1 MSAKVVDEIR
11 KKETFHISDRTLN
24 MSQFSRNSAAKKIG
38 GAGLAAVMAVG
49 SMGAGAVTALAVD
62 DTTTTPPSNSSDEN
76 TATTRK
82 MQTTYGKQTVTYEKN
97 SDGDYE
103 ATISKYDGDPLK
115 AATATFDGEDKP
127 IALTAETPKLNI
139 DHSTVGVS
147 HLTGTVTYKGS
158 VDESE
163 TVSHKVTLT
172 VNVDET
178 YGKEVTL
185 KGGVPFVVNGD
196 TTTANATLT
205 GVTLDKD
212 GNPSETMVRLSD
224 GSSTPIDWNDPTYSF
239 KDGYTITRTGAA
251 TISVGIQDYDW
262 DSGKR
267 DVAYNWNT
275 HTSVTASNTASWATT
290 YEGKNIQ
297 FSTSDEDGKQLASM
311 TGTSI
316 PKKLEVTGK
325 NGNDV
330 TLTDPTI
337 TPETTTSA
345 GKLGMIHETG
355 TAGYSKKAEGVLPE
369 FAATVNY
376 TKDYGGEV
384 TLKDGSKFTIQQ
396 DGKTAILD
404 YANKDYTVNKA
415 GKVVGKDGKEVTS
428 LELSDGTK
436 LPVSWTKT
444 TDKKT
449 HVTTLVGTVNQSYKT
464 IDPETKA
471 EYDWMLQVNQSYSRT
486 DTWSGE
492 VEGKKF
498 AFANNPDT
506 GDQSYITSEPFSK
519 VPGSVTVHTNDSDD
533 TFQLDHGDL
542 QDVKLTANG
551 TFAKVDVTGTAVYHI
566 GAKNG
571 NPAFDVSIPFKYETG
586 ENITLADGTK
596 FTVSGE
602 NPDGSVEAVANT
614 TGSYTVNK
622 DRKVVDKDG
631 NEVKT
636 IKLSNGTKLNV
647 AWNVSVDNT
656 THVTTATG
664 VATGNYSYTDT
675 QTHQTKVWHMTV
687 NLGDYS
693 RTNTWYAQVGNNKY
707 SFINLPNMGGN
718 QSLTT
723 PTVNARPTAVTIG
736 SQNKDDNTQF
746 KVEPKFTDQHVTSGD
761 KLGTATVSGTAVYHA
776 DANPDKGLPQF
787 DITVPFEYSIGE
799 EITLND
805 GTDKGTSFSKYEDG
819 SYHAGYS
826 ATGLSDKDNSP
837 SYHEVTLSNKDKA
850 AVKWEST
857 PKTMVGA
864 DDEHNIVVLSGTA
877 EGTVTVDDGH
887 GNKIEQ
893 AYTVGTRDIRPEDKN
908 FTKMTLTQTSADGKS
923 KSYEI
928 KKEDFDENH
937 QKVVNLPASDA
948 KDSFSLS
955 AEHGLDA
962 EVSRPKLSVDGT
974 SRIITVNVNGVDYTV
989 RVNFQ
994 TSDIQ
999 PDSPAKLSGIYVNLT
1014 GKAEKGTLIDN
1025 WNPNRLD
1032 YVVALKDA
1040 NTSAYL
1046 LPEAPAGVTVKAGNV
1061 TQSAQSNRQEW
1072 IVTDTA
1078 TGASRTYSVTVTRP
1092 VKTAV
1097 TEFQPKDP
1105 VEQSPTKEASA
1116 PNDTNLASVGYVGK
1130 DGKYVPVTSD
1140 KFEIPEGGVFSYE
1153 MKVGQS
1159 AVVSSSHKGM
1169 TYTYTVSVLSP
1180 DGATFT
1186 QHDYTVTYITATT
1199 HKAELTGIAVDGK
1212 LINGFDPNKTSYEVS
1227 VDNPDKWTVVGQYDK
1242 DSGMSI
1248 TINKNGADATLTV
1261 TSGDGLVS
1269 KDYKVHAT
1277 KKLFGGAGTAGVSD
1291 LAQTGVNTGIIGLV
1305 IIVLAAVGGLLAVVV
1320 RKLGKRNTAGQVDDA
1335 SDGQNDSKPEPES
1348 DSETKSDK
1356 EKPDTKA
1363 D

>member
-1 MSAKVVDEIR
+1 MSD
-11 KKETFHISDRTLN
+11 N
-24 MSQFSRNSAAKKIG
+24 WNNAAKKIG
-38 GAGLAAVMAVG
+38 GVGLAAVMAVG
-49 SMGAGAVTALAVD
+49 SMGTGAVTALAVD
-62 DTTTTPPSNSSDEN
+62 DANTTTPPSTSGDE
-76 TATTRK
+76 TTTTSRK
-82 MQTTYGKQTVTYEKN
+82 LQTTYGKQTVTYEKD
-97 SDGDYE
+97 SDGNYT
-103 ATISKYDGDPLK
+103 ATIDKYDGDPLE
-115 AATATFDGEDKP
+115 AATATLDGEDKP
-127 IALTAETPKLNI
+127 IALSAETPTLNI
-139 DHSTVGVS
+139 DHSKVGVS
-147 HLTGTVTYKGS
+147 HLTGTVTYNGTF
-158 VDESE
+158 DESD

-185 KGGVPFVVNGD
+185 KDGTKFVVQGD
-196 TTTANATLT
+196 TNTANATLN

-212 GNPSETMVRLSD
+212 GNPSENTVTLSD
-224 GSSTPIDWNDPTYSF
+224 GSHANIEWFDPAYDY
-239 KDGYTITRTGAA
+239 KNGYTVTRTGSA
-251 TISVGIQDYDW
+251 TASVEIKDFDW
-262 DSGKR
+262 ESHSR
-267 DVAYNWNT
+267 NTSYSWNT
-275 HTSVTASNTASWATT
+275 HTEATASNTASWSTK
-290 YEGKNIQ
+290 YEGQ
-297 FSTSDEDGKQLASM
+297 DVSFDTSDEDGKQLASM

-330 TLTDPTI
+330 TLTDPDI
-337 TPETTTSA
+337 TPETTTGA

-369 FAATVNY
+369 FAVTVNY
-376 TKDYGGEV
+376 TKDYGKEI
-384 TLKDGSKFTIQQ
+384 TLSDGTRFTIQQ
-396 DGKTAILD
+396 DGKTAVLD

-415 GKVVGKDGKEVTS
+415 GKVVGKDGKEITG
-428 LELSDGTK
+428 LKLSDGTE
-436 LPVSWTKT
+436 LPITWSKT
-444 TDKKT
+444 TDSKT
-449 HVTTLVGTVNQSYKT
+449 HVTTVVGTVNQKYKT

-471 EYDWMLQVNQSYSRT
+471 EYEWTIQVNQSYSRT

-492 VEGKKF
+492 VEGKTF
-498 AFANNPDT
+498 QFTNNPET
-506 GDQSYITSEPFSK
+506 GDQSYTASEPSDK
-519 VPGSVTVHTNDSDD
+519 VPGRITVHTNDSDD
-533 TFQLDHGDL
+533 TFTLNHGDL
-542 QDVKLTANG
+542 KDVRLTANG
-551 TFAKVDVTGTAVYHI
+551 TFVQVDVTGTAVYHV

-571 NPAFDVSIPFKYETG
+571 NPAFDVSIPFRYTAG
-586 ENITLADGTK
+586 ENVTLEDGTP
-596 FTVSGE
+596 FAVSGE
-602 NPDGSVEAVANT
+602 NADGTVEAAANT
-614 TGSYTVNK
+614 TGSYHVTK
-622 DRKVVDKDG
+622 DRKVVDADG

-636 IKLSNGTKLNV
+636 IKLSNGRKLNV
-647 AWNVSVDNT
+647 SWTVNVDNS

-664 VATGNYSYTDT
+664 VATGNYAYTDT
-675 QTHQTKVWHMTV
+675 QTGQTKVWHMTV

-693 RTNTWYAQVGNNKY
+693 RTNTWYAQVGDNKIP
-707 SFINLPNMGGN
+707 FVNLPNMGGS
-718 QSLTT
+718 QSLTA
-723 PTVNARPTAVTIG
+723 PTVNVRPTAVTIG
-736 SQNKDDNTQF
+736 SLNKDDNTQF
-746 KVEPKFTDQHVTSGD
+746 KVEPKFTEQHITSGD
-761 KLGTATVSGTAVYHA
+761 KLGTAIVSGTAVYHA

-799 EITLND
+799 EITLNN
-805 GTDKGTSFSKYEDG
+805 GTDKGTPFSKYEDG

-837 SYHEVTLSNKDKA
+837 SYHEVTLSNKDKVT
-850 AVKWEST
+850 VKWEST

-864 DDEHNIVVLSGTA
+864 DNEHNIVVLSGTA

-893 AYTVGTRDIRPEDKN
+893 AYTVGTRDVRPEDKN
-908 FTKMTLTQTSADGKS
+908 FTKMTLTQTSSDGKS

-928 KKEDFDENH
+928 NKTDFDENH
-937 QKVVNLPASDA
+937 QKVVDLPASDA

-999 PDSPAKLSGIYVNLT
+999 PDSPAKLNGIYVNLT

-1072 IVTDTA
+1072 TVTDTA

-1097 TEFQPKDP
+1097 TEFQPKEP
-1105 VEQSPTKEASA
+1105 VEQSPVKTPDSQT
-1116 PNDTNLASVGYVGK
+1116 DTSLASVGYVGK

-1140 KFEIPEGGVFSYE
+1140 KFDIPEGGTFSYE
-1153 MKVGQS
+1153 TKVGQS

-1180 DGATFT
+1180 DGNTFT
-1186 QHDYTVTYITATT
+1186 QHDYTVTYITAAT

-1212 LINGFDPNKTSYEVS
+1212 LINGFAPDKTSYEVA

-1269 KDYKVHAT
+1269 KDYKIHAT

-1320 RKLGKRNTAGQVDDA
+1320 RKLGKRKTASQA
-1335 SDGQNDSKPEPES
+1335 EESSDGQSNAETETES
-1348 DSETKSDK
+1348 DPDK
-1356 EKPDTKA
+1356 KKPAHKA
-1363 D
+1363 E

>member
-1 MSAKVVDEIR
+1 MSD
-11 KKETFHISDRTLN
+11 N
-24 MSQFSRNSAAKKIG
+24 WNNAAKKIG
-38 GAGLAAVMAVG
+38 GVGLAAVMAVG
-49 SMGAGAVTALAVD
+49 SMGTGAVTALAVD
-62 DTTTTPPSNSSDEN
+62 DANTTTPPSTSGGE
-76 TATTRK
+76 TTTTSRK
-82 MQTTYGKQTVTYEKN
+82 LQTTYGKQTVTYEKD
-97 SDGDYE
+97 SDGNYT
-103 ATISKYDGDPLK
+103 ATIDKYDGDPLE
-115 AATATFDGEDKP
+115 AATATLDGEDKP
-127 IALTAETPKLNI
+127 IALSAETPTLNI
-139 DHSTVGVS
+139 DHSKVGVS
-147 HLTGTVTYKGS
+147 HLTGTVTYNGTF
-158 VDESE
+158 DESD

-185 KGGVPFVVNGD
+185 KDGTKFVVQSD
-196 TTTANATLT
+196 TNTANATLN

-212 GNPSETMVRLSD
+212 GNPSENTVTLSN
-224 GSSTPIDWNDPTYSF
+224 GSHASIEWFDPAYDY
-239 KDGYTITRTGAA
+239 KNGYTVTRTGSA
-251 TISVGIQDYDW
+251 TASVEIKDFDW
-262 DSGKR
+262 ESHSR
-267 DVAYNWNT
+267 NTSYSWNT
-275 HTSVTASNTASWATT
+275 HTKATASNTASWSTK
-290 YEGKNIQ
+290 YEGQ
-297 FSTSDEDGKQLASM
+297 DVSFDTSDEDGKQLASM

-330 TLTDPTI
+330 TLTDPDI
-337 TPETTTSA
+337 TPETTTGA

-376 TKDYGGEV
+376 TKDYGKEI
-384 TLKDGSKFTIQQ
+384 TLSDGTQFTIQQ
-396 DGKTAILD
+396 DGKTAVLD
-404 YANKDYTVNKA
+404 YANKSYTVNKA
-415 GKVVGKDGKEVTS
+415 GKVVGKDGKEITS
-428 LELSDGTK
+428 LKLSDGTE
-436 LPVSWTKT
+436 LPITWAKT
-444 TDKKT
+444 TDSKT
-449 HVTTLVGTVNQSYKT
+449 HVTTVVGTVNQKYKT

-471 EYDWMLQVNQSYSRT
+471 EYEWTIQVNQSYSRT

-492 VEGKKF
+492 VEGKTF
-498 AFANNPDT
+498 QFTNNPET
-506 GDQSYITSEPFSK
+506 GDQSYTATEPSGK
-519 VPGSVTVHTNDSDD
+519 APGRITVHTNDSDD
-533 TFQLDHGDL
+533 TFTLKRSDL

-551 TFAKVDVTGTAVYHI
+551 TFAQVDVTGTAVYHV

-571 NPAFDVSIPFKYETG
+571 NPAFDVSIPFKYSTG
-586 ENITLADGTK
+586 ENITLADGTQ

-602 NPDGSVEAVANT
+602 NPDGTVEAVANVPKNE
-614 TGSYTVNK
+614 SYRVTK

-636 IKLSNGTKLNV
+636 VKLSNGKSLNI
-647 AWNVSVDNT
+647 AWNVSVDNA
-656 THVTTATG
+656 THVTSATG
-664 VATGNYSYTDT
+664 VATGNYEYTDV
-675 QTHQTKVWHMTV
+675 QTGQTKIWHMTV

-693 RTNTWYAQVGNNKY
+693 RTNTWYARVGDKRIPL
-707 SFINLPNMGGN
+707 INLPNAGGN

-723 PTVNARPTAVTIG
+723 PTVNVRPTTVTIG
-736 SQNKDDNTQF
+736 SLNEDDNT
-746 KVEPKFTDQHVTSGD
+746 KFTIEPTFREQHITSGD
-761 KLGTATVSGTAVYHA
+761 KLGTAIVSGTAVYHA

-799 EITLND
+799 EITLNN
-805 GTDKGTSFSKYEDG
+805 GTDKGTPFSKYEDG

-837 SYHEVTLSNKDKA
+837 SYHEVTLSNKNKA
-850 AVKWEST
+850 TVKWEST

-864 DDEHNIVVLSGTA
+864 DNEHNIVVLSGTA

-893 AYTVGTRDIRPEDKN
+893 AYTVGTRDVRPEDKN
-908 FTKMTLTQTSADGKS
+908 FTKMTLTQTSSDGKS

-928 KKEDFDENH
+928 NKTDFDENH
-937 QKVVNLPASDA
+937 QKVVDLPASDA

-999 PDSPAKLSGIYVNLT
+999 PDSPAKLNGIYVNLT

-1046 LPEAPAGVTVKAGNV
+1046 LPEAPAEVTVKAGNV

-1105 VEQSPTKEASA
+1105 VEQPSTKEASA
-1116 PNDTNLASVGYVGK
+1116 PNDTSLASVGYVDK
-1130 DGKYVPVTSD
+1130 NGKYVSVTSD
-1140 KFEIPEGGVFSYE
+1140 KFDIPEGGTFSYE
-1153 MKVGQS
+1153 TKVGQS

-1180 DGATFT
+1180 DGNTFT
-1186 QHDYTVTYITATT
+1186 QHDYTVTYITAAT

-1212 LINGFDPNKTSYEVS
+1212 LVNGFDPNKTSYEVS

-1269 KDYKVHAT
+1269 KDYKVHVT
-1277 KKLFGGAGTAGVSD
+1277 KKLFGGAGTAGVND

-1305 IIVLAAVGGLLAVVV
+1305 IIVLAAVSGLLAVAVK
-1320 RKLGKRNTAGQVDDA
+1320 KLGKRKTASQDEES
-1335 SDGQNDSKPEPES
+1335 SDGQSNAETETES
-1348 DSETKSDK
+1348 DPDK
-1356 EKPDTKA
+1356 KKPANKA
-1363 D
+1363 E

>member
-1 MSAKVVDEIR
+1 MSD
-11 KKETFHISDRTLN
+11 N
-24 MSQFSRNSAAKKIG
+24 WNNAAKKIG
-38 GAGLAAVMAVG
+38 GVGLAAVMAVG
-49 SMGAGAVTALAVD
+49 SMGTGAVTALAVD
-62 DTTTTPPSNSSDEN
+62 DANPATPPSASGDETTTTS
-76 TATTRK
+76 RK
-82 MQTTYGKQTVTYEKN
+82 LQTTYGKQTVTYEKN
-97 SDGDYE
+97 SNGNYE

-115 AATATFDGEDKP
+115 AATATLDGEDKP
-127 IALTAETPKLNI
+127 IALSAETPTLNI
-139 DHSTVGVS
+139 DHSKVGIS
-147 HLTGTVTYKGS
+147 HLTGTVTYKGTF
-158 VDESE
+158 DESD

-185 KGGVPFVVNGD
+185 KDGTKFVVQGD
-196 TTTANATLT
+196 TSTANATLN

-212 GNPSETMVRLSD
+212 GNPSENTVRLSD
-224 GSSTPIDWNDPTYSF
+224 GTTAAIDWSKPTY
-239 KDGYTITRTGAA
+239 DYRNGYTVTKTGTA
-251 TISVGIQDYDW
+251 TARVEIMDFNW
-262 DSGKR
+262 DSGTR
-267 DVAYNWNT
+267 IDAYGWNT
-275 HTSVTASNTASWATT
+275 HTSVTASNTASWSTN
-290 YEGKNIQ
+290 YEGNDIP
-297 FSTSDEDGKQLASM
+297 FTTSDEDGKQLASM
-311 TGTSI
+311 TGNTI
-316 PKKLEVTGK
+316 PQRLEVTGS
-325 NGNDV
+325 NGSNV
-330 TLTDPTI
+330 TLTNPAI
-337 TPETTTSA
+337 TPGATTGA

-355 TAGYSKKAEGVLPE
+355 TAGYSKKAEGILPE

-376 TKDYGGEV
+376 TKDYGKEV
-384 TLKDGSKFTIQQ
+384 TLKDGTPFTVQQ
-396 DGKTAILD
+396 DGRTAVLD

-415 GKVVGKDGKEVTS
+415 GKVVGKDGREITGLK
-428 LELSDGTK
+428 LSDDTE
-436 LPVSWTKT
+436 LPITWSKT
-444 TDKKT
+444 TDSKT
-449 HVTTLVGTVNQSYKT
+449 HVTTVVGTVNQKYKT

-471 EYDWMLQVNQSYSRT
+471 EYEWTIQVNQSYSRT

-492 VEGKKF
+492 VEGKTF
-498 AFANNPDT
+498 QFTNNPET
-506 GDQSYITSEPFSK
+506 GDQSYTASEPSDK
-519 VPGSVTVHTNDSDD
+519 VPGRITVRTNDSDD
-533 TFQLDHGDL
+533 TFTLNHGDL
-542 QDVKLTANG
+542 KDVRLTANG
-551 TFAKVDVTGTAVYHI
+551 TFAKVDVTGTAVYHV

-571 NPAFDVSIPFKYETG
+571 NPAFDVSIPFKYSTG
-586 ENITLADGTK
+586 ENITLADGTQ

-602 NPDGSVEAVANT
+602 NPDGTVEAVANVPANK
-614 TGSYTVNK
+614 SYHVSK

-636 IKLSNGTKLNV
+636 VKLSNGKSLNI
-647 AWNVSVDNT
+647 AWNVSVDNA
-656 THVTTATG
+656 THVTSATG
-664 VATGNYSYTDT
+664 VATGNYEYTDV
-675 QTHQTKVWHMTV
+675 QTEQTKIWHMTV

-693 RTNTWYAQVGNNKY
+693 RTNTWYAQVGDKQIPL
-707 SFINLPNMGGN
+707 INLPNAGGN

-723 PTVNARPTAVTIG
+723 PTVNVRPTTVTIG
-736 SQNKDDNTQF
+736 SLNEDDNT
-746 KVEPKFTDQHVTSGD
+746 KFTIEPTFREQHITSGD
-761 KLGTATVSGTAVYHA
+761 KLGTAIVSGTAVYHA

-799 EITLND
+799 EITLNN
-805 GTDKGTSFSKYEDG
+805 GTDKGTPFSKYEDG

-850 AVKWEST
+850 TVKWEST

-864 DDEHNIVVLSGTA
+864 DNEHNIVVLSGTA

-893 AYTVGTRDIRPEDKN
+893 AYTVGTRDVRPEDKN
-908 FTKMTLTQTSADGKS
+908 FTKMTLTQTSSDGKS

-928 KKEDFDENH
+928 NKTDFDENH
-937 QKVVNLPASDA
+937 QKVVDLPASDA

-999 PDSPAKLSGIYVNLT
+999 PDSPAKLNGIYVNLT

-1072 IVTDTA
+1072 TVTDTA

-1097 TEFQPKDP
+1097 TEFQPKEP
-1105 VEQSPTKEASA
+1105 VEQSPVKTPDSQT
-1116 PNDTNLASVGYVGK
+1116 DTSLASVGYVGK
-1130 DGKYVPVTSD
+1130 DGKYVPVTSN
-1140 KFEIPEGGVFSYE
+1140 KFDIPEGGTFSYE
-1153 MKVGQS
+1153 TKVGQS

-1180 DGATFT
+1180 DGNTFT
-1186 QHDYTVTYITATT
+1186 QHDYTVTYITAAT
-1199 HKAELTGIAVDGK
+1199 HKAELTGISVDGK
-1212 LINGFDPNKTSYEVS
+1212 LINGFDPNKTSYEVA

-1269 KDYKVHAT
+1269 KDYKVHVT

-1305 IIVLAAVGGLLAVVV
+1305 IIVLAAVGGLLAMAVK
-1320 RKLGKRNTAGQVDDA
+1320 KLGKRKTASQTEES
-1335 SDGQNDSKPEPES
+1335 SDGQSNAETETES
-1348 DSETKSDK
+1348 DPDK
-1356 EKPDTKA
+1356 KKPAHKA
-1363 D
+1363 E

>member
-1 MSAKVVDEIR
+1 MSD
-11 KKETFHISDRTLN
+11 N
-24 MSQFSRNSAAKKIG
+24 WNNAAKKIG
-38 GAGLAAVMAVG
+38 GMGLAAVMAVG
-49 SMGAGAVTALAVD
+49 SMGTGAVTALAVD
-62 DTTTTPPSNSSDEN
+62 DANTTTPPSTSGGE
-76 TATTRK
+76 TTTTSRK
-82 MQTTYGKQTVTYEKN
+82 LQTTYGKQTVTYEKD
-97 SDGDYE
+97 SDGNYT
-103 ATISKYDGDPLK
+103 ATIDKYDGDPLE
-115 AATATFDGEDKP
+115 AATATLDGEDKP
-127 IALTAETPKLNI
+127 IALSAETPTLNI
-139 DHSTVGVS
+139 DHSKVGVS
-147 HLTGTVTYKGS
+147 HLTGTVTYNGTF
-158 VDESE
+158 DESD

-185 KGGVPFVVNGD
+185 KDGTKFVVQSD
-196 TTTANATLT
+196 TNTANATLN

-212 GNPSETMVRLSD
+212 GNPSENTVTLSN
-224 GSSTPIDWNDPTYSF
+224 GSHASIEWFDPAYDY
-239 KDGYTITRTGAA
+239 KNGYTVTRTGSA
-251 TISVGIQDYDW
+251 TASVEIKDFDW
-262 DSGKR
+262 ESHSR
-267 DVAYNWNT
+267 NTSYSWNT
-275 HTSVTASNTASWATT
+275 HTKATASNTASWSTK
-290 YEGKNIQ
+290 YEGQ
-297 FSTSDEDGKQLASM
+297 DVSFDTSDEDGKQLASM

-330 TLTDPTI
+330 TLTDPDI
-337 TPETTTSA
+337 TPETTTGA

-376 TKDYGGEV
+376 TKDYGKEI
-384 TLKDGSKFTIQQ
+384 TLSDGTQFTIQQ
-396 DGKTAILD
+396 DGKTAVLD
-404 YANKDYTVNKA
+404 YANKSYTVNKA
-415 GKVVGKDGKEVTS
+415 GKVVGKDGKEITS
-428 LELSDGTK
+428 LKLSDGTE
-436 LPVSWTKT
+436 LPITWAKT
-444 TDKKT
+444 TDSKT
-449 HVTTLVGTVNQSYKT
+449 HVTTVVGTVNQKYKT

-471 EYDWMLQVNQSYSRT
+471 EYEWTIQVNQSYSRT

-492 VEGKKF
+492 VEGKTF
-498 AFANNPDT
+498 QFTNNPET
-506 GDQSYITSEPFSK
+506 GDQSYTATEPSGK
-519 VPGSVTVHTNDSDD
+519 VPGRITVHTNDSDD
-533 TFQLDHGDL
+533 TFTLKRSDL

-551 TFAKVDVTGTAVYHI
+551 TFAQVDVTGTAVYHV

-571 NPAFDVSIPFKYETG
+571 NPAFDVSIPFKYSTG
-586 ENITLADGTK
+586 ENITLADGTQ

-602 NPDGSVEAVANT
+602 NPDGTVEAVANVPKNE
-614 TGSYTVNK
+614 SYRVTK

-636 IKLSNGTKLNV
+636 VKLSNGKSLNI
-647 AWNVSVDNT
+647 AWNVSVDNA
-656 THVTTATG
+656 THVTSATG
-664 VATGNYSYTDT
+664 VATGNYEYTDV
-675 QTHQTKVWHMTV
+675 QTGQTKIWHMTV

-693 RTNTWYAQVGNNKY
+693 RTNTWYARVGDKRIPL
-707 SFINLPNMGGN
+707 INLPNAGGN

-723 PTVNARPTAVTIG
+723 PTVNIRPTTVTIG
-736 SQNKDDNTQF
+736 SLNEDDNT
-746 KVEPKFTDQHVTSGD
+746 KFTIEPTFREQHITSGD
-761 KLGTATVSGTAVYHA
+761 KLGTAIVSGTAVYHA

-799 EITLND
+799 EITLNN
-805 GTDKGTSFSKYEDG
+805 GTDKGTPFSKYEDG

-837 SYHEVTLSNKDKA
+837 SYHEVTLSNKNKA
-850 AVKWEST
+850 TVKWEST

-864 DDEHNIVVLSGTA
+864 DNEHNIVVLSGTA

-893 AYTVGTRDIRPEDKN
+893 AYTVGTRDVRPEDKN
-908 FTKMTLTQTSADGKS
+908 FTKMTLTQTSSDGKS

-928 KKEDFDENH
+928 NKTDFDENH
-937 QKVVNLPASDA
+937 QKVVDLPASDA

-999 PDSPAKLSGIYVNLT
+999 PDSPAKLNGIYVNLT

-1046 LPEAPAGVTVKAGNV
+1046 LPEAPAEVTVKAGNV

-1078 TGASRTYSVTVTRP
+1078 TGASRTYSVTLTRP

-1105 VEQSPTKEASA
+1105 VEQPSTKEASA
-1116 PNDTNLASVGYVGK
+1116 PNDTSLASVGYVDK
-1130 DGKYVPVTSD
+1130 NGKYVSVTSD
-1140 KFEIPEGGVFSYE
+1140 KFDIPEGGTFSYE
-1153 MKVGQS
+1153 TKVGQS

-1180 DGATFT
+1180 DGNTFT
-1186 QHDYTVTYITATT
+1186 QHDYTVTYITAAT

-1212 LINGFDPNKTSYEVS
+1212 LVNGFDPNKTSYEVS

-1269 KDYKVHAT
+1269 KDYKVHVT
-1277 KKLFGGAGTAGVSD
+1277 KKLFGGAGTAGVND

-1305 IIVLAAVGGLLAVVV
+1305 IIVLAAVGGLLAVAVK
-1320 RKLGKRNTAGQVDDA
+1320 KLGKRKTASQDEES
-1335 SDGQNDSKPEPES
+1335 SDGQSNAETETES
-1348 DSETKSDK
+1348 DPDK
-1356 EKPDTKA
+1356 KKPANKA
-1363 D
+1363 E

>member
-1 MSAKVVDEIR
+1 MSD
-11 KKETFHISDRTLN
+11 N
-24 MSQFSRNSAAKKIG
+24 WNNAAKKIG
-38 GAGLAAVMAVG
+38 GVGLAAVMAVG
-49 SMGAGAVTALAVD
+49 SMGTGAVTALAVD
-62 DTTTTPPSNSSDEN
+62 DTNLTTPPSTSGDE
-76 TATTRK
+76 TTTTSRK
-82 MQTTYGKQTVTYEKN
+82 LQTTYGKQTVTYEKD
-97 SDGDYE
+97 SDGNYT
-103 ATISKYDGDPLK
+103 ATIDKYDGDPLE

-127 IALTAETPKLNI
+127 IALSAETPTLNI
-139 DHSTVGVS
+139 DHSKVGVS
-147 HLTGTVTYKGS
+147 HLTGTVTYNGTF
-158 VDESE
+158 DESD

-185 KGGVPFVVNGD
+185 KDGTKFVVQGD
-196 TTTANATLT
+196 TNTANATLN

-212 GNPSETMVRLSD
+212 GKPSQNTVTLSD
-224 GSSTPIDWNDPTYSF
+224 GSHANIEWFDPAYDY
-239 KDGYTITRTGAA
+239 KNGYTVTRTGSA
-251 TISVGIQDYDW
+251 TASVEIKDFDW
-262 DSGKR
+262 ESHSR
-267 DVAYNWNT
+267 NTSYSWNT
-275 HTSVTASNTASWATT
+275 HTEATASNTASWSTK
-290 YEGKNIQ
+290 YEGQDIS
-297 FSTSDEDGKQLASM
+297 FDTSDEDGKQLASM

-330 TLTDPTI
+330 TLTDPDI
-337 TPETTTSA
+337 TPETTTGA

-355 TAGYSKKAEGVLPE
+355 TARYSKKAEGVLPE

-376 TKDYGGEV
+376 TKDYGKEI
-384 TLKDGSKFTIQQ
+384 TLSDGTQFTIQQ
-396 DGKTAILD
+396 DGKTAVLD
-404 YANKDYTVNKA
+404 YANKSYTVNKA
-415 GKVVGKDGKEVTS
+415 GKVVGKDGKEITG
-428 LELSDGTK
+428 LKLSDDTE
-436 LPVSWTKT
+436 LPITWAKT
-444 TDKKT
+444 TDSKT
-449 HVTTLVGTVNQSYKT
+449 HVTTVVGTVNQKYKT

-471 EYDWMLQVNQSYSRT
+471 EYEWTIQVNQSYSRT

-492 VEGKKF
+492 VEGKTF
-498 AFANNPDT
+498 QFTNNPET
-506 GDQSYITSEPFSK
+506 GDQSYTAIEPYGK
-519 VPGSVTVHTNDSDD
+519 VPGRITVHTNDSDD
-533 TFQLDHGDL
+533 TFTLKRSDL

-551 TFAKVDVTGTAVYHI
+551 TFAQVDVTGTAVYHV

-571 NPAFDVSIPFKYETG
+571 NPAFDVSIPFKYSTG
-586 ENITLADGTK
+586 ENITLADGTQ

-602 NPDGSVEAVANT
+602 NPDGTVEAVANVPKNE
-614 TGSYTVNK
+614 SYRVTK

-636 IKLSNGTKLNV
+636 VKLSNGKSLNI
-647 AWNVSVDNT
+647 AWNVSVDNA
-656 THVTTATG
+656 THVTSATG
-664 VATGNYSYTDT
+664 VATGNYEYTDV
-675 QTHQTKVWHMTV
+675 QTGQTKIWHMTV

-693 RTNTWYAQVGNNKY
+693 RTNTWYAQVGDKQIPL
-707 SFINLPNMGGN
+707 INLPNAGGN

-723 PTVNARPTAVTIG
+723 PTVNVRPTTVTIG
-736 SQNKDDNTQF
+736 SLNEDDNT
-746 KVEPKFTDQHVTSGD
+746 KFTIEPTFREQHITSGD
-761 KLGTATVSGTAVYHA
+761 KLGTAIVSGTAVYHA

-799 EITLND
+799 EITLNN
-805 GTDKGTSFSKYEDG
+805 GTDKGTPFSKYEDD

-837 SYHEVTLSNKDKA
+837 SYHEVTLSNKNKA
-850 AVKWEST
+850 TVKWEST

-864 DDEHNIVVLSGTA
+864 DNEHNIVVLFGTA

-893 AYTVGTRDIRPEDKN
+893 AYTVGTRDVRPEDKN
-908 FTKMTLTQTSADGKS
+908 FTKMTLTQTSSDGKS

-928 KKEDFDENH
+928 NKTDFDENH
-937 QKVVNLPASDA
+937 QKVVDLPASDA

-974 SRIITVNVNGVDYTV
+974 SRIITVNVNDVDYTV

-999 PDSPAKLSGIYVNLT
+999 PDSPAKLTGIYVNLT

-1097 TEFQPKDP
+1097 TEFQPKEP
-1105 VEQSPTKEASA
+1105 VEQSPVKTPDSQT
-1116 PNDTNLASVGYVGK
+1116 DTSLASVGYVGK

-1153 MKVGQS
+1153 TKVGQS
-1159 AVVSSSHKGM
+1159 AVASSSHKGM

-1186 QHDYTVTYITATT
+1186 QHDYTVTYITTAT
-1199 HKAELTGIAVDGK
+1199 HKAELTGISVDGK

-1269 KDYKVHAT
+1269 KDYKVHVT

-1305 IIVLAAVGGLLAVVV
+1305 IIVLVAAGGLLAVAVK
-1320 RKLGKRNTAGQVDDA
+1320 RLGKRKTASQTEES
-1335 SDGQNDSKPEPES
+1335 SDGQSNAETETES
-1348 DSETKSDK
+1348 DPGKKQPTH
-1356 EKPDTKA
+1356 KA
-1363 D
+1363 E

>member
-1 MSAKVVDEIR
+1 MSD
-11 KKETFHISDRTLN
+11 N
-24 MSQFSRNSAAKKIG
+24 WNNAAKKIG
-38 GAGLAAVMAVG
+38 GVGLAAVMAVG
-49 SMGAGAVTALAVD
+49 SMGTGAVTALAVD
-62 DTTTTPPSNSSDEN
+62 DANTTTPPSTSGGE
-76 TATTRK
+76 TTTTSRK
-82 MQTTYGKQTVTYEKN
+82 LQTTYGKQTVTYEKD
-97 SDGDYE
+97 SDGNYT
-103 ATISKYDGDPLK
+103 ATIDKYDGDPLE
-115 AATATFDGEDKP
+115 AATATLDGEDKP
-127 IALTAETPKLNI
+127 IALSAETPTLNI
-139 DHSTVGVS
+139 DHSKVGVS
-147 HLTGTVTYKGS
+147 HLTGTVTYNGTF
-158 VDESE
+158 DESD

-185 KGGVPFVVNGD
+185 KDGTKFVVQSD
-196 TTTANATLT
+196 TNTANATLN

-212 GNPSETMVRLSD
+212 GNPSENTVTLSN
-224 GSSTPIDWNDPTYSF
+224 GSHASIEWFDPAYDY
-239 KDGYTITRTGAA
+239 KNGYTVTRTGSA
-251 TISVGIQDYDW
+251 TASVEIKDFDW
-262 DSGKR
+262 ESHSR
-267 DVAYNWNT
+267 NTSYSWNT
-275 HTSVTASNTASWATT
+275 HTKATASNTASWSTK
-290 YEGKNIQ
+290 YEGQ
-297 FSTSDEDGKQLASM
+297 DVSFDTSDEDGKQLASM

-330 TLTDPTI
+330 TLTDPDI
-337 TPETTTSA
+337 TPETTTGA

-376 TKDYGGEV
+376 TKDYGKEI
-384 TLKDGSKFTIQQ
+384 TLSDGTQFTIQQ
-396 DGKTAILD
+396 DGKTAVLD
-404 YANKDYTVNKA
+404 YANKSYTVNKA
-415 GKVVGKDGKEVTS
+415 GKVVGKDGKEITS
-428 LELSDGTK
+428 LKLSDGTE
-436 LPVSWTKT
+436 LPITWAKT
-444 TDKKT
+444 TDSKT
-449 HVTTLVGTVNQSYKT
+449 HVTTVVGTVNQKYKT

-471 EYDWMLQVNQSYSRT
+471 EYEWTIQVNQFYSRT

-492 VEGKKF
+492 VEGKTF
-498 AFANNPDT
+498 QFANNPET
-506 GDQSYITSEPFSK
+506 GDQSYTATEPSGK
-519 VPGSVTVHTNDSDD
+519 VPGRITVHTNDSDD
-533 TFQLDHGDL
+533 TFTLKRSDL

-551 TFAKVDVTGTAVYHI
+551 TFAQVDVTGTAVYHV

-571 NPAFDVSIPFKYETG
+571 NPAFDVSIPFKYSTG
-586 ENITLADGTK
+586 ENITLADGTQ

-602 NPDGSVEAVANT
+602 NPDGTVEAVANVPANK
-614 TGSYTVNK
+614 SYHVSK

-636 IKLSNGTKLNV
+636 VKLSNGKSLNI
-647 AWNVSVDNT
+647 AWNVSVDNA
-656 THVTTATG
+656 THVTSATG
-664 VATGNYSYTDT
+664 VATGNYEYTDV
-675 QTHQTKVWHMTV
+675 QTEQTKIWHMTV

-693 RTNTWYAQVGNNKY
+693 RTNTWYAQVGDKQIPL
-707 SFINLPNMGGN
+707 INLPNAGGN

-723 PTVNARPTAVTIG
+723 PTVNVRPTTVTIG
-736 SQNKDDNTQF
+736 SLNEDDNT
-746 KVEPKFTDQHVTSGD
+746 KFTIEPTFREQHITSGD
-761 KLGTATVSGTAVYHA
+761 KLGTAIVSGTAVYHA

-799 EITLND
+799 EITLNN
-805 GTDKGTSFSKYEDG
+805 GTDKGTPFSKYEDG

-837 SYHEVTLSNKDKA
+837 SYHEVTLSNKNKA
-850 AVKWEST
+850 TVKWEST

-864 DDEHNIVVLSGTA
+864 DNEHNIVVLSGTA

-893 AYTVGTRDIRPEDKN
+893 AYTVGTRDVRPEDKN
-908 FTKMTLTQTSADGKS
+908 FTKMTLTQTSSDGKS

-928 KKEDFDENH
+928 NKTDFDENH
-937 QKVVNLPASDA
+937 QKVVDLPASDA

-999 PDSPAKLSGIYVNLT
+999 PDSPAKLTGIYVNLT

-1046 LPEAPAGVTVKAGNV
+1046 LPEAPAEVTVKAGNV

-1105 VEQSPTKEASA
+1105 VEQPSTKEASA
-1116 PNDTNLASVGYVGK
+1116 PNDTSLASVGYVDK
-1130 DGKYVPVTSD
+1130 NGKYVSVTSD
-1140 KFEIPEGGVFSYE
+1140 KFDIPEGGTFSYE
-1153 MKVGQS
+1153 TKVGQS

-1180 DGATFT
+1180 DGNTFT
-1186 QHDYTVTYITATT
+1186 QHDYTVTYITAAT

-1212 LINGFDPNKTSYEVS
+1212 LVNGFDPNKTSYEVS

-1248 TINKNGADATLTV
+1248 TINKNGADATLIV

-1269 KDYKVHAT
+1269 KDYKVHVT
-1277 KKLFGGAGTAGVSD
+1277 KKLFGGAGTAGVGD

-1305 IIVLAAVGGLLAVVV
+1305 IIVLVAAGGLLAVAVK
-1320 RKLGKRNTAGQVDDA
+1320 RLGKRNAVKQVEA
-1335 SDGQNDSKPEPES
+1335 TPDSKTESNPEPEN
-1348 DSETKSDK
+1348 DSDK
-1356 EKPDTKA
+1356 NNPSSKA
-1363 D
+1363 E

>member
-1 MSAKVVDEIR
+1 MSD
-11 KKETFHISDRTLN
+11 N
-24 MSQFSRNSAAKKIG
+24 WNNAAKKIG
-38 GAGLAAVMAVG
+38 GVGLAAVMAVG
-49 SMGAGAVTALAVD
+49 SMGTGAVTALAVD
-62 DTTTTPPSNSSDEN
+62 DANTTTPPSTSGGE
-76 TATTRK
+76 TTTTSRK
-82 MQTTYGKQTVTYEKN
+82 LQTTYGKQTVTYEKD
-97 SDGDYE
+97 SDGNYT
-103 ATISKYDGDPLK
+103 ATIDKYDGDPLE
-115 AATATFDGEDKP
+115 AATATLDGEDKP
-127 IALTAETPKLNI
+127 IALSAETPTLNI
-139 DHSTVGVS
+139 DHSKVGVS
-147 HLTGTVTYKGS
+147 HLTGTVTYNGTF
-158 VDESE
+158 DESD

-185 KGGVPFVVNGD
+185 KDGTKFVVQSD
-196 TTTANATLT
+196 TNTANATLN

-212 GNPSETMVRLSD
+212 GNPSENTVTLSN
-224 GSSTPIDWNDPTYSF
+224 GSHASIEWFDPAYDY
-239 KDGYTITRTGAA
+239 KNGYTVTRTGSA
-251 TISVGIQDYDW
+251 TASVEIKDFDW
-262 DSGKR
+262 ESHSR
-267 DVAYNWNT
+267 NTSYSWNT
-275 HTSVTASNTASWATT
+275 HTKATASNTASWSTK
-290 YEGKNIQ
+290 YEGQ
-297 FSTSDEDGKQLASM
+297 DVSFDTSDEDGKQLTSM

-330 TLTDPTI
+330 TLTDPDI
-337 TPETTTSA
+337 TPETTTGA

-376 TKDYGGEV
+376 TKDYGKEI
-384 TLKDGSKFTIQQ
+384 TLSDGTQFTIQQ
-396 DGKTAILD
+396 DGKTAVLD
-404 YANKDYTVNKA
+404 YANKSYTVNKA
-415 GKVVGKDGKEVTS
+415 GKVVGKDGKEITS
-428 LELSDGTK
+428 LKLSDGTE
-436 LPVSWTKT
+436 LPITWAKT
-444 TDKKT
+444 TDSKT
-449 HVTTLVGTVNQSYKT
+449 HVTTVVGTVNQKYKT

-471 EYDWMLQVNQSYSRT
+471 EYEWTIQVNQSYSRT

-492 VEGKKF
+492 VEGKTF
-498 AFANNPDT
+498 QFANNPET
-506 GDQSYITSEPFSK
+506 GDQSYTATEPSGK
-519 VPGSVTVHTNDSDD
+519 VPGRITVHTNDSDD
-533 TFQLDHGDL
+533 TFTLKRSDL

-551 TFAKVDVTGTAVYHI
+551 TFAQVDVTGTAVYHV

-571 NPAFDVSIPFKYETG
+571 NPAFDVSIPFKYSTG
-586 ENITLADGTK
+586 ENITLADGTQ

-602 NPDGSVEAVANT
+602 NPDGTVEAVANVPANK
-614 TGSYTVNK
+614 SYHVSK

-636 IKLSNGTKLNV
+636 VKLSNGKSLNI
-647 AWNVSVDNT
+647 AWNVSVDNA
-656 THVTTATG
+656 THVTSATG
-664 VATGNYSYTDT
+664 VATGNYEYTDV
-675 QTHQTKVWHMTV
+675 QTEQTKIWHMTV

-693 RTNTWYAQVGNNKY
+693 RTNTWYAQVGDKQIPL
-707 SFINLPNMGGN
+707 INLPNAGGN

-723 PTVNARPTAVTIG
+723 PTVNVRPTTVTIG
-736 SQNKDDNTQF
+736 SLNEDDNT
-746 KVEPKFTDQHVTSGD
+746 KFTIEPTFREQHITSGD
-761 KLGTATVSGTAVYHA
+761 KLGTAIVSGTAVYHA

-799 EITLND
+799 EITLNN
-805 GTDKGTSFSKYEDG
+805 GTDKGTPFSKYEDG

-837 SYHEVTLSNKDKA
+837 SYHEVTLSNKNKA
-850 AVKWEST
+850 TVKWEST

-864 DDEHNIVVLSGTA
+864 DNEHNIVVLSGTA

-893 AYTVGTRDIRPEDKN
+893 AYTVGTRDVRPEDKN
-908 FTKMTLTQTSADGKS
+908 FTKMTLTQTSSDGKS

-928 KKEDFDENH
+928 NKTDFDENH
-937 QKVVNLPASDA
+937 QKVVDLPASDA

-999 PDSPAKLSGIYVNLT
+999 PDSPAKLTGIYVNLT

-1046 LPEAPAGVTVKAGNV
+1046 LPEAPAEVTVKAGNV

-1105 VEQSPTKEASA
+1105 VEQPSTKEASA
-1116 PNDTNLASVGYVGK
+1116 PNDTSLASVGYVDK
-1130 DGKYVPVTSD
+1130 NGKYVSVTSD
-1140 KFEIPEGGVFSYE
+1140 KFDIPEGGTFSYE
-1153 MKVGQS
+1153 TKVGQS

-1180 DGATFT
+1180 DGNTFT
-1186 QHDYTVTYITATT
+1186 QHDYTVTYITAAT

-1212 LINGFDPNKTSYEVS
+1212 LVNGFDPNKTSYEVS

-1248 TINKNGADATLTV
+1248 TINKNGADATLIV

-1269 KDYKVHAT
+1269 KDYKVHVT
-1277 KKLFGGAGTAGVSD
+1277 KKLFGGAGTAGVGD

-1320 RKLGKRNTAGQVDDA
+1320 RKLGKRKTASQAEDS
-1335 SDGQNDSKPEPES
+1335 SDGQSNAETETES
-1348 DSETKSDK
+1348 DPDK
-1356 EKPDTKA
+1356 KKPSHKA
-1363 D
+1363 E

>member
-1 MSAKVVDEIR
+1 MSD
-11 KKETFHISDRTLN
+11 N
-24 MSQFSRNSAAKKIG
+24 WNNAAKKIG
-38 GAGLAAVMAVG
+38 GVGLAAVMAVG
-49 SMGAGAVTALAVD
+49 SMGTGAVTALAVD
-62 DTTTTPPSNSSDEN
+62 DANTTTPPSTSGGE
-76 TATTRK
+76 TTTTSRK
-82 MQTTYGKQTVTYEKN
+82 LQTTYGKQTVTYEKD
-97 SDGDYE
+97 SDGNYT
-103 ATISKYDGDPLK
+103 ATIDKYDGDPLE
-115 AATATFDGEDKP
+115 AATATLDGEDKP
-127 IALTAETPKLNI
+127 IALSAETPTLNI
-139 DHSTVGVS
+139 DHSKVGVS
-147 HLTGTVTYKGS
+147 HLTGTVTYNGTF
-158 VDESE
+158 DESD

-185 KGGVPFVVNGD
+185 KDGTKFVVQGD
-196 TTTANATLT
+196 TNTANATLN

-212 GNPSETMVRLSD
+212 GNPSENTVTLSN
-224 GSSTPIDWNDPTYSF
+224 GSHASIEWFDPAYDY
-239 KDGYTITRTGAA
+239 KNGYTVTRTGSA
-251 TISVGIQDYDW
+251 TASVEIKDFDW
-262 DSGKR
+262 ESHSR
-267 DVAYNWNT
+267 NTSYSWNT
-275 HTSVTASNTASWATT
+275 HTKATASNTASWSTK
-290 YEGKNIQ
+290 YEGQ
-297 FSTSDEDGKQLASM
+297 DVSFDTSDEDGKQLASM

-330 TLTDPTI
+330 TLTDPDI
-337 TPETTTSA
+337 TPETTTGA

-376 TKDYGGEV
+376 TKDYGKEI
-384 TLKDGSKFTIQQ
+384 TLSDGTQFTIQQ
-396 DGKTAILD
+396 DGKTAVLD
-404 YANKDYTVNKA
+404 YANKSYTVNKA
-415 GKVVGKDGKEVTS
+415 GKVVGKDGKEITS
-428 LELSDGTK
+428 LKLSDGTE
-436 LPVSWTKT
+436 LPITWAKT
-444 TDKKT
+444 TDSKT
-449 HVTTLVGTVNQSYKT
+449 HVTTVVGTVNQKYKT

-471 EYDWMLQVNQSYSRT
+471 EYEWTIQVNQSYSRT

-492 VEGKKF
+492 VEGKTF
-498 AFANNPDT
+498 QFTNNPET
-506 GDQSYITSEPFSK
+506 GDQSYTATEPSGK
-519 VPGSVTVHTNDSDD
+519 VPGRITVHTNDSDD
-533 TFQLDHGDL
+533 TFTLKRSDL

-551 TFAKVDVTGTAVYHI
+551 TFAQVDVTGTAVYHV

-571 NPAFDVSIPFKYETG
+571 NPAFDVSIPFKYSTG
-586 ENITLADGTK
+586 ENITLADGTQ

-602 NPDGSVEAVANT
+602 NPDGTVEAVANVPKNE
-614 TGSYTVNK
+614 SYRVTK

-636 IKLSNGTKLNV
+636 VKLSNGKSLNI
-647 AWNVSVDNT
+647 AWNVSVDNA
-656 THVTTATG
+656 THVTSATG
-664 VATGNYSYTDT
+664 VATGNYEYTDV
-675 QTHQTKVWHMTV
+675 QTGQTKIWHMTV

-693 RTNTWYAQVGNNKY
+693 RTNTWYARVGDKRIPL
-707 SFINLPNMGGN
+707 INLPNAGGN

-723 PTVNARPTAVTIG
+723 PTVNVRPTTVTIG
-736 SQNKDDNTQF
+736 SLNEDDNT
-746 KVEPKFTDQHVTSGD
+746 KFTIEPTFREQHITSGD
-761 KLGTATVSGTAVYHA
+761 KLGTAIVSGTAVYHA

-799 EITLND
+799 EITLNN
-805 GTDKGTSFSKYEDG
+805 GTDKGTPFSKYEDG

-837 SYHEVTLSNKDKA
+837 SYHEVTLSNKNKA
-850 AVKWEST
+850 TVKWEST

-864 DDEHNIVVLSGTA
+864 DNEHNIVVLSGTA

-893 AYTVGTRDIRPEDKN
+893 AYTVGTRDVRPEDKN
-908 FTKMTLTQTSADGKS
+908 FTKMTLTQTSSDGKS

-928 KKEDFDENH
+928 NKTDFDENH
-937 QKVVNLPASDA
+937 QKVVDLPASDA

-999 PDSPAKLSGIYVNLT
+999 PDSPAKLNGIYVNLT

-1046 LPEAPAGVTVKAGNV
+1046 LPEAPAEVTVKAGNV

-1105 VEQSPTKEASA
+1105 VEQPSTKEASA
-1116 PNDTNLASVGYVGK
+1116 PNDTSLASVGYVDK
-1130 DGKYVPVTSD
+1130 NGKYVSVTSD
-1140 KFEIPEGGVFSYE
+1140 KFDIPEGGTFSYE
-1153 MKVGQS
+1153 TKVGQS

-1180 DGATFT
+1180 DGNTFT
-1186 QHDYTVTYITATT
+1186 QHDYTVTYITAAT

-1212 LINGFDPNKTSYEVS
+1212 LVNGFDPNKTSYEVS

-1269 KDYKVHAT
+1269 KDYKVHVT
-1277 KKLFGGAGTAGVSD
+1277 KKLFGGAGTAGVND
-1291 LAQTGVNTGIIGLV
+1291 LAQTGVDTGIIGLV
-1305 IIVLAAVGGLLAVVV
+1305 IIVLAAVGGLLAVAVK
-1320 RKLGKRNTAGQVDDA
+1320 KLGKRKTASQDEES
-1335 SDGQNDSKPEPES
+1335 SDGQSNAETETES
-1348 DSETKSDK
+1348 DPDK
-1356 EKPDTKA
+1356 KKPANKA
-1363 D
+1363 E

>member
-1 MSAKVVDEIR
+1 MSD
-11 KKETFHISDRTLN
+11 N
-24 MSQFSRNSAAKKIG
+24 WNNAAKKIG
-38 GAGLAAVMAVG
+38 GVGLAAVMAVG
-49 SMGAGAVTALAVD
+49 SMGTGAVTALAVD
-62 DTTTTPPSNSSDEN
+62 DANTTTPPSTSGGE
-76 TATTRK
+76 TTTTSRK
-82 MQTTYGKQTVTYEKN
+82 LQTTYGKQTVTYEKD
-97 SDGDYE
+97 SDGNYT
-103 ATISKYDGDPLK
+103 ATIDKYDGDPLE
-115 AATATFDGEDKP
+115 AATATLDGEDKP
-127 IALTAETPKLNI
+127 IALSAETPTLNI
-139 DHSTVGVS
+139 DHSKVGVS
-147 HLTGTVTYKGS
+147 HLTGTVTYNGTF
-158 VDESE
+158 DESD

-185 KGGVPFVVNGD
+185 KDGTKFVVQSD
-196 TTTANATLT
+196 TNTANATLN

-212 GNPSETMVRLSD
+212 GNPSENTVTLSN
-224 GSSTPIDWNDPTYSF
+224 GSHASIEWFDPAYDY
-239 KDGYTITRTGAA
+239 KNGYTVTRTGSA
-251 TISVGIQDYDW
+251 TASVEIKDFDW
-262 DSGKR
+262 ESHSR
-267 DVAYNWNT
+267 NTSYSWNT
-275 HTSVTASNTASWATT
+275 HTKATASNTASWSTK
-290 YEGKNIQ
+290 YEGQ
-297 FSTSDEDGKQLASM
+297 DVSFDTSDEDGKQLASM

-330 TLTDPTI
+330 TLTDPDI
-337 TPETTTSA
+337 TPETTTGA

-376 TKDYGGEV
+376 TKDYGKEI
-384 TLKDGSKFTIQQ
+384 TLSDGTQFTIQQ
-396 DGKTAILD
+396 DGKTAVLD
-404 YANKDYTVNKA
+404 YANKSYTVNKA
-415 GKVVGKDGKEVTS
+415 GKVVGKDGKEITS
-428 LELSDGTK
+428 LKLSDGTE
-436 LPVSWTKT
+436 LPITWAKT
-444 TDKKT
+444 TDSKT
-449 HVTTLVGTVNQSYKT
+449 HVTTVVGTVNQKYKT

-471 EYDWMLQVNQSYSRT
+471 EYEWTIQVNQSYSRT

-492 VEGKKF
+492 VEGKTF
-498 AFANNPDT
+498 QFANNPET
-506 GDQSYITSEPFSK
+506 GDQSYTATEPSGK
-519 VPGSVTVHTNDSDD
+519 VPGRITVHTNDSDD
-533 TFQLDHGDL
+533 TFTLKRSDL

-551 TFAKVDVTGTAVYHI
+551 TFAQVDVTGTAVYHV

-571 NPAFDVSIPFKYETG
+571 NPAFDVSIPFKYSTG
-586 ENITLADGTK
+586 ENITLADGTQ

-602 NPDGSVEAVANT
+602 NPDGTVEAVANVPANK
-614 TGSYTVNK
+614 SYHVSK

-636 IKLSNGTKLNV
+636 VKLSNGKSLNI
-647 AWNVSVDNT
+647 AWNVSVDNA
-656 THVTTATG
+656 THVTSATG
-664 VATGNYSYTDT
+664 VATGNYEYTDV
-675 QTHQTKVWHMTV
+675 QTEQTKIWHMTV

-693 RTNTWYAQVGNNKY
+693 RTNTWYARVGDKRIPL
-707 SFINLPNMGGN
+707 INLPNAGGN

-723 PTVNARPTAVTIG
+723 PTVNVRPTTVTIG
-736 SQNKDDNTQF
+736 SLNEDDNT
-746 KVEPKFTDQHVTSGD
+746 KFTIEPTFREQHITSGD
-761 KLGTATVSGTAVYHA
+761 KLGTAIVSGTAVYHA

-799 EITLND
+799 EITLNN
-805 GTDKGTSFSKYEDG
+805 GTDKGTPFSKYEDG

-837 SYHEVTLSNKDKA
+837 SYHEVTLSNKNKA
-850 AVKWEST
+850 TVKWEST

-864 DDEHNIVVLSGTA
+864 DNEHNIVVLSGTA

-893 AYTVGTRDIRPEDKN
+893 AYTVGTRDVRPEDKN
-908 FTKMTLTQTSADGKS
+908 FTKMTLTQTSSDGKS

-928 KKEDFDENH
+928 NKTDFDENH
-937 QKVVNLPASDA
+937 QKVVDLPASDA

-999 PDSPAKLSGIYVNLT
+999 PDSPAKLTGIYVNLT

-1046 LPEAPAGVTVKAGNV
+1046 LPEAPTGVTVKAGNV

-1105 VEQSPTKEASA
+1105 VEQPSTKEASA
-1116 PNDTNLASVGYVGK
+1116 PNDTSLASVGYVDK
-1130 DGKYVPVTSD
+1130 NGKYVSVTSD
-1140 KFEIPEGGVFSYE
+1140 KFDIPEGGTFSYE
-1153 MKVGQS
+1153 TKVGQS

-1180 DGATFT
+1180 DGNTFT
-1186 QHDYTVTYITATT
+1186 QHDYTVTYITAAT

-1212 LINGFDPNKTSYEVS
+1212 LVNGFDPNKTSYEVS

-1269 KDYKVHAT
+1269 KDYKVHVT
-1277 KKLFGGAGTAGVSD
+1277 KKLFGGAGTAGVGD

-1320 RKLGKRNTAGQVDDA
+1320 RKLGKRKTASQAEDS
-1335 SDGQNDSKPEPES
+1335 SDGQSNAETETES
-1348 DSETKSDK
+1348 DPDK
-1356 EKPDTKA
+1356 KKPSHKA
-1363 D
+1363 E

>member
-1 MSAKVVDEIR
+1 MSD
-11 KKETFHISDRTLN
+11 N
-24 MSQFSRNSAAKKIG
+24 WNNAAKKIG
-38 GAGLAAVMAVG
+38 GVGLAAVMAVG
-49 SMGAGAVTALAVD
+49 SMGTGAVTALAVD
-62 DTTTTPPSNSSDEN
+62 DANTTTPPSTSGGE
-76 TATTRK
+76 TTTTSRK
-82 MQTTYGKQTVTYEKN
+82 LQTTYGKQTVTYEKD
-97 SDGDYE
+97 SDGNYT
-103 ATISKYDGDPLK
+103 ATIDKYDGDPLE
-115 AATATFDGEDKP
+115 AATATLDGEDKP
-127 IALTAETPKLNI
+127 IALSAETPTLNI
-139 DHSTVGVS
+139 DHSKVGVS
-147 HLTGTVTYKGS
+147 HLTGTVTYNGTF
-158 VDESE
+158 DESD

-185 KGGVPFVVNGD
+185 KDGTKFVVQSD
-196 TTTANATLT
+196 TNTANATLN

-212 GNPSETMVRLSD
+212 GNPSENTVTLSN
-224 GSSTPIDWNDPTYSF
+224 GSHASIEWFDPAYDY
-239 KDGYTITRTGAA
+239 KNGYTVTRTGSA
-251 TISVGIQDYDW
+251 TASVEIKDFDW
-262 DSGKR
+262 ESHSR
-267 DVAYNWNT
+267 NTSYSWNT
-275 HTSVTASNTASWATT
+275 HTKATASNTASWSTK
-290 YEGKNIQ
+290 YEGQ
-297 FSTSDEDGKQLASM
+297 DVSFDTSDEDGKQLASM

-330 TLTDPTI
+330 TLTDPDI
-337 TPETTTSA
+337 TPETTTGA

-376 TKDYGGEV
+376 TKDYGKEI
-384 TLKDGSKFTIQQ
+384 TLSDGTQFTIQQ
-396 DGKTAILD
+396 DGKTAVLD
-404 YANKDYTVNKA
+404 YANKSYTVNKA
-415 GKVVGKDGKEVTS
+415 GKVVGKDGKEITS
-428 LELSDGTK
+428 LKLSDGTE
-436 LPVSWTKT
+436 LPITWAKT
-444 TDKKT
+444 TDSKT
-449 HVTTLVGTVNQSYKT
+449 HVTTVVGTVNQKYKT

-471 EYDWMLQVNQSYSRT
+471 EYEWTIQVNQSYSRT

-492 VEGKKF
+492 VEGKTF
-498 AFANNPDT
+498 QFTNNPET
-506 GDQSYITSEPFSK
+506 GDQSYTATEPSGK
-519 VPGSVTVHTNDSDD
+519 VPGRITVHTNDSDD
-533 TFQLDHGDL
+533 TFTLKRSDL

-551 TFAKVDVTGTAVYHI
+551 TFAQVDVTGTAVYHV

-571 NPAFDVSIPFKYETG
+571 NPAFDVSIPFKYSTG
-586 ENITLADGTK
+586 ENITLADGTQ

-602 NPDGSVEAVANT
+602 NPDGTVEAVANVPKNE
-614 TGSYTVNK
+614 SYRVTK

-636 IKLSNGTKLNV
+636 VKLSNGKSLNI
-647 AWNVSVDNT
+647 AWNVSVDNA
-656 THVTTATG
+656 THVTSATG
-664 VATGNYSYTDT
+664 VATGNYEYTDV
-675 QTHQTKVWHMTV
+675 QTGQTKIWHMTV

-693 RTNTWYAQVGNNKY
+693 RTNTWYARVGDKRIPL
-707 SFINLPNMGGN
+707 INLPNAGGN

-723 PTVNARPTAVTIG
+723 PTVNVRPTTVTIG
-736 SQNKDDNTQF
+736 SLNEDDNT
-746 KVEPKFTDQHVTSGD
+746 KFTIEPTFREQHITSGD
-761 KLGTATVSGTAVYHA
+761 KLGTAIVSGTAVYHA

-799 EITLND
+799 EITLNN
-805 GTDKGTSFSKYEDG
+805 GTDKGTPFSKYEDG

-837 SYHEVTLSNKDKA
+837 SYHEVTLSNKNKA
-850 AVKWEST
+850 TVKWEST

-864 DDEHNIVVLSGTA
+864 DNEHNIVVLSGTA

-893 AYTVGTRDIRPEDKN
+893 AYTVGTRDVRPEDKN
-908 FTKMTLTQTSADGKS
+908 FTKMTLTQTSSDGKS

-928 KKEDFDENH
+928 NKTDFDENH
-937 QKVVNLPASDA
+937 QKVVDLPASDA

-999 PDSPAKLSGIYVNLT
+999 PDSPAKLNGIYVNLT

-1046 LPEAPAGVTVKAGNV
+1046 LPEAPAEVTVKAGNV

-1105 VEQSPTKEASA
+1105 VEQPSTKEASA
-1116 PNDTNLASVGYVGK
+1116 PNDTSLASVGYVDK
-1130 DGKYVPVTSD
+1130 NGKYVSVTSD
-1140 KFEIPEGGVFSYE
+1140 KFDIPEGGTFSYE
-1153 MKVGQS
+1153 TKVGQS

-1180 DGATFT
+1180 DGNTFT
-1186 QHDYTVTYITATT
+1186 QHDYTVTYITAAT

-1212 LINGFDPNKTSYEVS
+1212 LVNGFDPNKTSYEVS

-1269 KDYKVHAT
+1269 KDYKVHVT
-1277 KKLFGGAGTAGVSD
+1277 KKLFGGAGTAGVND

-1305 IIVLAAVGGLLAVVV
+1305 IIVLAAVGGLLAVAVK
-1320 RKLGKRNTAGQVDDA
+1320 KLGKRKTASQDEES
-1335 SDGQNDSKPEPES
+1335 SDGQSNAETETES
-1348 DSETKSDK
+1348 DPDK
-1356 EKPDTKA
+1356 KKPANKA
-1363 D
+1363 E

>member
-1 MSAKVVDEIR
+1 MSD
-11 KKETFHISDRTLN
+11 N
-24 MSQFSRNSAAKKIG
+24 WNNAAKKIG
-38 GAGLAAVMAVG
+38 GVGLAAVMAVG
-49 SMGAGAVTALAVD
+49 SMGTGAVTALAVD
-62 DTTTTPPSNSSDEN
+62 DANTTTPPSTSGGE
-76 TATTRK
+76 TTTTSRK
-82 MQTTYGKQTVTYEKN
+82 LQTTYGKQTVTYEKD
-97 SDGDYE
+97 SDGNYT
-103 ATISKYDGDPLK
+103 ATIDKYDGDPLE
-115 AATATFDGEDKP
+115 AATATLDGEDKP
-127 IALTAETPKLNI
+127 IALSAETPTLNI
-139 DHSTVGVS
+139 DHSKVGVS
-147 HLTGTVTYKGS
+147 HLTGTVTYNGTF
-158 VDESE
+158 DESD

-185 KGGVPFVVNGD
+185 KDGTKFVVQSD
-196 TTTANATLT
+196 TNTANATLN

-212 GNPSETMVRLSD
+212 GNPSENTVTLSN
-224 GSSTPIDWNDPTYSF
+224 GSHASIEWFDPAYDY
-239 KDGYTITRTGAA
+239 KNGYTVTRTGSA
-251 TISVGIQDYDW
+251 TASVEIKDFDW
-262 DSGKR
+262 ESHSR
-267 DVAYNWNT
+267 NTSYSWNT
-275 HTSVTASNTASWATT
+275 HTEATASNTASWSTK
-290 YEGKNIQ
+290 YEGQ
-297 FSTSDEDGKQLASM
+297 DVSFDTSDEDGKQLASM

-330 TLTDPTI
+330 TLTDPNI
-337 TPETTTSA
+337 TPETTTGA

-376 TKDYGGEV
+376 TKDYGKEI
-384 TLKDGSKFTIQQ
+384 TLSDGTQFTIQQ
-396 DGKTAILD
+396 DGKTAVLD
-404 YANKDYTVNKA
+404 YANKSYTVNKA
-415 GKVVGKDGKEVTS
+415 GKVVGKDGKEITG
-428 LELSDGTK
+428 LKLSDGTE
-436 LPVSWTKT
+436 LPITWAKT
-444 TDKKT
+444 TDSKT
-449 HVTTLVGTVNQSYKT
+449 HVTTVVGTVNQKYKT

-471 EYDWMLQVNQSYSRT
+471 EYEWTIQVNQSYSRT

-492 VEGKKF
+492 VEGKTF
-498 AFANNPDT
+498 QFTNNPET
-506 GDQSYITSEPFSK
+506 GDQSYTAIEPYGK
-519 VPGSVTVHTNDSDD
+519 VPGRITVHTNDSDD
-533 TFQLDHGDL
+533 TFTLKRSDL

-551 TFAKVDVTGTAVYHI
+551 TFAQVDVTGTAVYHV

-571 NPAFDVSIPFKYETG
+571 NPAFDVSIPFKYSTG
-586 ENITLADGTK
+586 ENITLADGTQ

-602 NPDGSVEAVANT
+602 NPDGTVEAVANVPKNE
-614 TGSYTVNK
+614 SYRVTK

-636 IKLSNGTKLNV
+636 VKLSNGKSLNI
-647 AWNVSVDNT
+647 AWNVSVDNA
-656 THVTTATG
+656 THVTSATG
-664 VATGNYSYTDT
+664 VATGNYEYTDV
-675 QTHQTKVWHMTV
+675 QTGQTKIWHMTV

-693 RTNTWYAQVGNNKY
+693 RTNTWYARVGDKRIPL
-707 SFINLPNMGGN
+707 INLPNAGGN

-723 PTVNARPTAVTIG
+723 PTVNVRPTTVTIG
-736 SQNKDDNTQF
+736 SLNEDDNT
-746 KVEPKFTDQHVTSGD
+746 KFTIEPTFREQHITSGD
-761 KLGTATVSGTAVYHA
+761 KLGTAIVSGTAVYHA

-799 EITLND
+799 EITLNN
-805 GTDKGTSFSKYEDG
+805 GTDKGTPFSKYEDG

-850 AVKWEST
+850 TVKWEST

-864 DDEHNIVVLSGTA
+864 DNEHNIVVLFGTA

-893 AYTVGTRDIRPEDKN
+893 AYTVGTRDVRPEDKN
-908 FTKMTLTQTSADGKS
+908 FTKMTLTQTSSDGKS

-928 KKEDFDENH
+928 NKTDFDENH
-937 QKVVNLPASDA
+937 QKVVDLPASDA

-999 PDSPAKLSGIYVNLT
+999 PDSPAKLNGIYVNLT

-1097 TEFQPKDP
+1097 TEFQPKEP
-1105 VEQSPTKEASA
+1105 VEQSPVKTPDSQT
-1116 PNDTNLASVGYVGK
+1116 DTSLASVGYVGK

-1140 KFEIPEGGVFSYE
+1140 KFDIPEGGTFSYE
-1153 MKVGQS
+1153 TKVGQS

-1180 DGATFT
+1180 DGNTFT
-1186 QHDYTVTYITATT
+1186 QHDYTVTYITAIT

-1212 LINGFDPNKTSYEVS
+1212 LINGFTPDKTSYEVA

-1269 KDYKVHAT
+1269 KDYKIHAT
-1277 KKLFGGAGTAGVSD
+1277 KKPFGGAGTAGVSD
-1291 LAQTGVNTGIIGLV
+1291 LAQTGVNTGIIGIV
-1305 IIVLAAVGGLLAVVV
+1305 IVALLAVGGILTVAVK
-1320 RKLGKRNTAGQVDDA
+1320 RLGKRNAAKRVEATPG
-1335 SDGQNDSKPEPES
+1335 SRTESNPEPEN
-1348 DSETKSDK
+1348 DSDK
-1356 EKPDTKA
+1356 NNPDSKA
-1363 D
+1363 E

>member
-1 MSAKVVDEIR
+1 MSD
-11 KKETFHISDRTLN
+11 N
-24 MSQFSRNSAAKKIG
+24 WNNAAKKIG
-38 GAGLAAVMAVG
+38 GVGLAAVMAVG
-49 SMGAGAVTALAVD
+49 SMGTGAVTALAVD
-62 DTTTTPPSNSSDEN
+62 DANTTTPPSTSGDE
-76 TATTRK
+76 TTTTSRK
-82 MQTTYGKQTVTYEKN
+82 LQTTYGKQTVTYEKD
-97 SDGDYE
+97 SDGNYT
-103 ATISKYDGDPLK
+103 ATIDKYDGDPLE
-115 AATATFDGEDKP
+115 AATATLDGEDKP
-127 IALTAETPKLNI
+127 IALSAETPTLNI
-139 DHSTVGVS
+139 DHSKVGVS
-147 HLTGTVTYKGS
+147 HLTGTVTYNGTF
-158 VDESE
+158 DESD

-185 KGGVPFVVNGD
+185 KDGTKFVVQGD
-196 TTTANATLT
+196 TNTANATLN

-212 GNPSETMVRLSD
+212 GNPSENTVTLSD
-224 GSSTPIDWNDPTYSF
+224 GSHANIEWFDPAYDY
-239 KDGYTITRTGAA
+239 KNGYTVTRTGSA
-251 TISVGIQDYDW
+251 TASVEIKDFDW
-262 DSGKR
+262 ESHSR
-267 DVAYNWNT
+267 NTSYSWNT
-275 HTSVTASNTASWATT
+275 HTEATASNTASWSTK
-290 YEGKNIQ
+290 YEGQ
-297 FSTSDEDGKQLASM
+297 DVSFDTSDEDGKQLASM

-330 TLTDPTI
+330 TLTDPDI
-337 TPETTTSA
+337 TPETTTGA

-369 FAATVNY
+369 FAVTVNY
-376 TKDYGGEV
+376 TKDYGKEI
-384 TLKDGSKFTIQQ
+384 TLSDGTRFTIQQ
-396 DGKTAILD
+396 DGKTAVLD

-415 GKVVGKDGKEVTS
+415 GKVVGKDGKEITG
-428 LELSDGTK
+428 LKLSDGTE
-436 LPVSWTKT
+436 LPITWSKT
-444 TDKKT
+444 TDSKT
-449 HVTTLVGTVNQSYKT
+449 HVTTVVGTVNQKYKT

-471 EYDWMLQVNQSYSRT
+471 EYEWTIQVNQSYSRT

-492 VEGKKF
+492 IEGKTF
-498 AFANNPDT
+498 QFTNNPET
-506 GDQSYITSEPFSK
+506 GDQSYTASEPSDK
-519 VPGSVTVHTNDSDD
+519 VPGRITVHTNDSDD
-533 TFQLDHGDL
+533 TFTLNHGDL
-542 QDVKLTANG
+542 KDVRLTANG
-551 TFAKVDVTGTAVYHI
+551 TFVQVDVTGTAVYHV

-571 NPAFDVSIPFKYETG
+571 NPAFDVSIPFRYTAG
-586 ENITLADGTK
+586 ENVTLEDGTP
-596 FTVSGE
+596 FAVSGE
-602 NPDGSVEAVANT
+602 NADGTVEAAANT
-614 TGSYTVNK
+614 TGPYHVTK
-622 DRKVVDKDG
+622 DRKVVDADG

-636 IKLSNGTKLNV
+636 IKLSNGRKLNV
-647 AWNVSVDNT
+647 SWTVNVDNS

-664 VATGNYSYTDT
+664 VATGNYAYTDT
-675 QTHQTKVWHMTV
+675 QTGQTKVWHMTV

-693 RTNTWYAQVGNNKY
+693 RTNTWYAQVGDNKIP
-707 SFINLPNMGGN
+707 FVNLPNMGGS
-718 QSLTT
+718 QSLTA
-723 PTVNARPTAVTIG
+723 PTVNVRPTAVTIG
-736 SQNKDDNTQF
+736 SLNKDDNTQF
-746 KVEPKFTDQHVTSGD
+746 KVEPKFTEQHITSGD
-761 KLGTATVSGTAVYHA
+761 KLGTAIVSGTAVYHA

-799 EITLND
+799 EITLNN
-805 GTDKGTSFSKYEDG
+805 GTDKGTPFSKYEDG

-837 SYHEVTLSNKDKA
+837 SYHEVTLSNKNKA
-850 AVKWEST
+850 TVKWEST

-864 DDEHNIVVLSGTA
+864 DNEHNIVVLFGTA

-893 AYTVGTRDIRPEDKN
+893 AYTVGTRDVRPEDKN
-908 FTKMTLTQTSADGKS
+908 FTKMTLTQTSSDGKS

-928 KKEDFDENH
+928 NKTDFDENH
-937 QKVVNLPASDA
+937 QKVVDLPASDA

-999 PDSPAKLSGIYVNLT
+999 PDSPAKLNGIYVNLT

-1097 TEFQPKDP
+1097 TEFQPKEP
-1105 VEQSPTKEASA
+1105 VEQSPVKTPDSQT
-1116 PNDTNLASVGYVGK
+1116 DTSLASVGYVGK

-1140 KFEIPEGGVFSYE
+1140 KFDIPEGGTFSYE
-1153 MKVGQS
+1153 TKVGQS

-1180 DGATFT
+1180 DGNTFT
-1186 QHDYTVTYITATT
+1186 QHDYTVTYITAAT

-1212 LINGFDPNKTSYEVS
+1212 LINGFAPDKTSYEVA

-1269 KDYKVHAT
+1269 KDYKVHVT

-1320 RKLGKRNTAGQVDDA
+1320 RKLGKRKTASQA
-1335 SDGQNDSKPEPES
+1335 EESSDGQSNAETETES
-1348 DSETKSDK
+1348 DPDK
-1356 EKPDTKA
+1356 KKPAHKA
-1363 D
+1363 E

>member
-1 MSAKVVDEIR
+1 
-11 KKETFHISDRTLN
+11 
-24 MSQFSRNSAAKKIG
+24 MSQSNRNIAAKKIG
-38 GAGLAAVMAVG
+38 GASLAAVMAVG
-49 SMGAGAVTALAVD
+49 SMGAGAATALAVD
-62 DTTTTPPSNSSDEN
+62 DTTTTPPSNSGGEN
-76 TATTRK
+76 TTATRK
-82 MQTTYGKQTVTYEKN
+82 LQTTYGKQTVTYEKN
-97 SDGDYE
+97 GDGDYE

-163 TVSHKVTLT
+163 KVSHKVTLT

-178 YGKEVTL
+178 YGKEITL
-185 KGGVPFVVNGD
+185 RDGTPFVVDGD
-196 TTTANATLT
+196 TTTATATLN

-224 GSSTPIDWNDPTYSF
+224 GSTGNIEWNDPTYGF
-239 KDGYTITRTGAA
+239 KDGYTVTRTGAA
-251 TISVGIQDYDW
+251 TIPIEIQDYDW

-267 DVAYNWNT
+267 DVAYTWST
-275 HTSVTASNTASWATT
+275 HVDATASNTASWSTT
-290 YEGKNIQ
+290 YEGQKVQ
-297 FSTSDEDGKQLASM
+297 FTTSDEDGKQLASM
-311 TGTSI
+311 TGTTI
-316 PKKLEVTGK
+316 PERLEVTGK
-325 NGNDV
+325 NGKDV
-330 TLTDPTI
+330 TLSKPTI
-337 TPETTTSA
+337 TPESTTSA

-376 TKDYGGEV
+376 TKDYGKEI
-384 TLKDGSKFTIQQ
+384 TLEDGSKFTLQE
-396 DGKTAILD
+396 DGKTAVLD
-404 YANKDYTVNKA
+404 YTNEDYTVNKA
-415 GKVVGKDGKEVTS
+415 GKVVDKHGNEVTS
-428 LELSDGTK
+428 LELSDGTE
-436 LPVSWTKT
+436 LPISWAKT
-444 TDKKT
+444 TDSKT
-449 HVTTLVGTVNQSYKT
+449 HVTTVVGTVSQTYKT
-464 IDPETKA
+464 IDEETNA
-471 EYDWMLQVNQSYSRT
+471 EYEWTLRVNQSYSRT
-486 DTWSGE
+486 DTWTGE
-492 VEGKKF
+492 VEGKTFKF
-498 AFANNPDT
+498 TNNSDT
-506 GDQSYITSEPFSK
+506 GDQSYTASEPFSK
-519 VPGSVTVHTNDSDD
+519 VPGSITVHTNDSDD
-533 TFQLDHGDL
+533 TLQLNHGDL

-586 ENITLADGTK
+586 ENVTLADGTP
-596 FTVSGE
+596 FSVAE
-602 NPDGSVEAVANT
+602 NADGTVEAVANT
-614 TGSYTVNK
+614 TGPYNVTK

-636 IKLSNGTKLNV
+636 IKLSNGKKLNV
-647 AWNVSVDNT
+647 AWSISVDNA

-664 VATGNYSYTDT
+664 VATGNYEYTDM
-675 QTHQTKVWHMTV
+675 QTGQTKVWHMTV
-687 NLGDYS
+687 NLGDYQ
-693 RTNTWYAQVGNNKY
+693 RINTWYAQVGDNKLP
-707 SFINLPNMGGN
+707 FVNLPNAGGN

-723 PTVNARPTAVTIG
+723 PTVNVRPTAVTIG
-736 SQNKDDNTQF
+736 SENKDDNTQF

-761 KLGTATVSGTAVYHA
+761 KLGTAVVSGTAVYHA
-776 DANPDKGLPQF
+776 DANPSLGLPQF
-787 DITVPFEYSIGE
+787 DVTVPFQYSVGS
-799 EITLND
+799 EITIDNGSEHGIAFTKAD
-805 GTDKGTSFSKYEDG
+805 DG
-819 SYHAGYS
+819 SYHSDYTEA
-826 ATGLSDKDNSP
+826 GLSDSDKP
-837 SYHEVTLSNKDKA
+837 SYSEVKLSDGSKAKVVWGDKA
-850 AVKWEST
+850 NSVL
-857 PKTMVGA
+857 GA
-864 DDEHNIVVLSGTA
+864 DQKTRIVVLPGTA
-877 EGTVTVDDGH
+877 NGTITVSDGH
-887 GNKIEQ
+887 GNSVTQQYGIN
-893 AYTVGTRDIRPEDKN
+893 TRDVRPEDKS
-908 FTKMTLTQTSADGKS
+908 FTKMTLTQTSADGKT
-923 KSYEI
+923 KSYDI
-928 KKEDFDENH
+928 TKDDFDTNR
-937 QKVVNLPASDA
+937 QKVIELDASAA
-948 KDSFSLS
+948 KDSFTLA
-955 AEHGLDA
+955 AEHGVDA
-962 EVSRPKLSVDGT
+962 QVSRPKLSVDGT
-974 SRIITVNVNGVDYTV
+974 SRIITVNVNGEDYTV
-989 RVNFQ
+989 RVNFK

-1014 GKAEKGTLIDN
+1014 GKTEKGTLIDN
-1025 WNPNRLD
+1025 WDPNRLD

-1046 LPEAPAGVTVKAGNV
+1046 LPEAPDGVAVKAGNV

-1153 MKVGQS
+1153 TKVGQS
-1159 AVVSSSHKGM
+1159 AVVSSSHEGM

-1186 QHDYTVTYITATT
+1186 QHEYTVTYITAAT

-1212 LINGFDPNKTSYEVS
+1212 LINGFSPDKTSYEVS

-1269 KDYKVHAT
+1269 KDYKIHVT
-1277 KKLFGGAGTAGVSD
+1277 KKLFGGTGTAGVSD
-1291 LAQTGVNTGIIGLV
+1291 LAQTGVNTGIIGAVVVALV
-1305 IIVLAAVGGLLAVVV
+1305 FIGGLLAVALHGGKK
-1320 RKLGKRNTAGQVDDA
+1320 RKNSQADD
-1335 SDGQNDSKPEPES
+1335 SES
-1348 DSETKSDK
+1348 DKTDTQDDKSTG
-1356 EKPDTKA
+1356 EA
-1363 D
+1363 E

>member
-1 MSAKVVDEIR
+1 MSD
-11 KKETFHISDRTLN
+11 N
-24 MSQFSRNSAAKKIG
+24 WNNAAKKIG
-38 GAGLAAVMAVG
+38 GVGLAAVMAVG
-49 SMGAGAVTALAVD
+49 SMGTGAVTALAVD
-62 DTTTTPPSNSSDEN
+62 DANTTTPPSTSGGE
-76 TATTRK
+76 TTTTSRK
-82 MQTTYGKQTVTYEKN
+82 LQTTYGKQTVTYEKD
-97 SDGDYE
+97 SDGNYT
-103 ATISKYDGDPLK
+103 ATIDKYDGDPLE
-115 AATATFDGEDKP
+115 AATATLNGEDKP
-127 IALTAETPKLNI
+127 IALSAETPTLNI
-139 DHSTVGVS
+139 DHSKVGVS
-147 HLTGTVTYKGS
+147 HLTGTVTYNGTF
-158 VDESE
+158 DESD

-185 KGGVPFVVNGD
+185 KDGTKFVVQSD
-196 TTTANATLT
+196 TNTANATLN

-212 GNPSETMVRLSD
+212 GNPSENTVTLSN
-224 GSSTPIDWNDPTYSF
+224 GSHASIEWFDPAYDY
-239 KDGYTITRTGAA
+239 KNGYTVTRTGSA
-251 TISVGIQDYDW
+251 TASVEIKDFDW
-262 DSGKR
+262 ESHSR
-267 DVAYNWNT
+267 NTSYSWNT
-275 HTSVTASNTASWATT
+275 HTKATASNTASWSTK
-290 YEGKNIQ
+290 YEGQ
-297 FSTSDEDGKQLASM
+297 DVSFDTSDEDGKQLASM

-330 TLTDPTI
+330 TLTDPDI
-337 TPETTTSA
+337 TPETTTGA

-376 TKDYGGEV
+376 TKDYGKEI
-384 TLKDGSKFTIQQ
+384 TLSDGTQFTIQQ
-396 DGKTAILD
+396 DGKTAVLD
-404 YANKDYTVNKA
+404 YANKSYTVNKA
-415 GKVVGKDGKEVTS
+415 GKVVGKDGKEITS
-428 LELSDGTK
+428 LKLSDGTE
-436 LPVSWTKT
+436 LPITWAKT
-444 TDKKT
+444 TDSKT
-449 HVTTLVGTVNQSYKT
+449 HVTTVVGTVNQKYKT

-471 EYDWMLQVNQSYSRT
+471 EYEWTIQVNQSYSRT

-492 VEGKKF
+492 VEGKTF
-498 AFANNPDT
+498 QFANNPET
-506 GDQSYITSEPFSK
+506 GDQSYTATEPSGK
-519 VPGSVTVHTNDSDD
+519 VPGRITVHTNDSDD
-533 TFQLDHGDL
+533 TFTLKRSDL

-551 TFAKVDVTGTAVYHI
+551 TFAQVDVTGTAVYHV

-571 NPAFDVSIPFKYETG
+571 NPAFDVSIPFKYSTG
-586 ENITLADGTK
+586 ENITLADGTQ

-602 NPDGSVEAVANT
+602 NPDGTVEAVANVPANK
-614 TGSYTVNK
+614 SYHVSK

-636 IKLSNGTKLNV
+636 VKLSNGKSLNI
-647 AWNVSVDNT
+647 AWNVSVDNA
-656 THVTTATG
+656 THVTSATG
-664 VATGNYSYTDT
+664 VATGNYEYTDV
-675 QTHQTKVWHMTV
+675 QTGQTKIWHMTV

-693 RTNTWYAQVGNNKY
+693 RTNTWYAQVGDKQIPL
-707 SFINLPNMGGN
+707 INLPNAGGN

-723 PTVNARPTAVTIG
+723 PTVNVRPTTVTIG
-736 SQNKDDNTQF
+736 SLNEDDNT
-746 KVEPKFTDQHVTSGD
+746 KFTIEPTFREQHITSGD
-761 KLGTATVSGTAVYHA
+761 KLGTAIVSGTAVYHA

-799 EITLND
+799 EITLNN
-805 GTDKGTSFSKYEDG
+805 GTDKGTPFSKYEDG

-837 SYHEVTLSNKDKA
+837 SYHEVTLSNKNKA
-850 AVKWEST
+850 TVKWEST

-864 DDEHNIVVLSGTA
+864 DNEHNIVVLSGTA

-893 AYTVGTRDIRPEDKN
+893 AYTVGTRDVRPEDKN
-908 FTKMTLTQTSADGKS
+908 FTKMTLTQTSSDGKS

-928 KKEDFDENH
+928 NKTDFDENH
-937 QKVVNLPASDA
+937 QKVVDLPASDA

-999 PDSPAKLSGIYVNLT
+999 PDSPAKLTGIYVNLT

-1046 LPEAPAGVTVKAGNV
+1046 LPEAPAEVTVKAGNV

-1105 VEQSPTKEASA
+1105 VEQPSTKEASA
-1116 PNDTNLASVGYVGK
+1116 PNDTSLASVGYVDK
-1130 DGKYVPVTSD
+1130 NGKYVSVTSD
-1140 KFEIPEGGVFSYE
+1140 KFDIPEGGTFSYE
-1153 MKVGQS
+1153 TKVGQS

-1180 DGATFT
+1180 DGNTFT
-1186 QHDYTVTYITATT
+1186 QHDYTVTYITAAT

-1212 LINGFDPNKTSYEVS
+1212 LVNGFDPNKTSYEVS

-1248 TINKNGADATLTV
+1248 TINKNGADATLIV

-1269 KDYKVHAT
+1269 KDYKVHVT
-1277 KKLFGGAGTAGVSD
+1277 KKLFGGAGTAGVGD

-1320 RKLGKRNTAGQVDDA
+1320 RKLGKRKTASQAEDS
-1335 SDGQNDSKPEPES
+1335 SDGQSNAETETES
-1348 DSETKSDK
+1348 DPDK
-1356 EKPDTKA
+1356 KKPSHKA
-1363 D
+1363 E

>member
-1 MSAKVVDEIR
+1 MSD
-11 KKETFHISDRTLN
+11 N
-24 MSQFSRNSAAKKIG
+24 WNNAAKKIG
-38 GAGLAAVMAVG
+38 GVGLAAVMAVG
-49 SMGAGAVTALAVD
+49 SMGTGAVTALAVD
-62 DTTTTPPSNSSDEN
+62 DANTTTPPSTSGGE
-76 TATTRK
+76 TTTTSRK
-82 MQTTYGKQTVTYEKN
+82 LQTTYGKQTVTYEKD
-97 SDGDYE
+97 SDGNYT
-103 ATISKYDGDPLK
+103 ATIDKYDGDPLE
-115 AATATFDGEDKP
+115 AATATLDGEDKP
-127 IALTAETPKLNI
+127 IALSAETPTLNI
-139 DHSTVGVS
+139 DHSKVGVS
-147 HLTGTVTYKGS
+147 HLTGTVTYNGTF
-158 VDESE
+158 DESD

-185 KGGVPFVVNGD
+185 KDGTKFVVQSD
-196 TTTANATLT
+196 TNTANATLN

-212 GNPSETMVRLSD
+212 GNPSENTVTLSN
-224 GSSTPIDWNDPTYSF
+224 GSHASIEWFDPAYDY
-239 KDGYTITRTGAA
+239 KNGYTVTRTGSA
-251 TISVGIQDYDW
+251 TASVEIKDFDW
-262 DSGKR
+262 ESHSR
-267 DVAYNWNT
+267 NTSYSWNT
-275 HTSVTASNTASWATT
+275 HTKATASNTASWSTK
-290 YEGKNIQ
+290 YEGQ
-297 FSTSDEDGKQLASM
+297 DVSFDTSDEDGKQLASM

-330 TLTDPTI
+330 TLTDPDI
-337 TPETTTSA
+337 TPETTTGA

-376 TKDYGGEV
+376 TKDYGKEI
-384 TLKDGSKFTIQQ
+384 TLSDGTQFTIQQ
-396 DGKTAILD
+396 DGKTAVLD
-404 YANKDYTVNKA
+404 YANKSYTVNKA
-415 GKVVGKDGKEVTS
+415 GKVVGKDGKEITS
-428 LELSDGTK
+428 LKLSDGTE
-436 LPVSWTKT
+436 LPITWAKT
-444 TDKKT
+444 TDSKT
-449 HVTTLVGTVNQSYKT
+449 HVTTVVGTVNQKYKT

-471 EYDWMLQVNQSYSRT
+471 EYEWTIQVNQSYSRT

-492 VEGKKF
+492 VEGKTF
-498 AFANNPDT
+498 QFTNNPET
-506 GDQSYITSEPFSK
+506 GDQSYTATEPSGK
-519 VPGSVTVHTNDSDD
+519 VPGRITVHTNDSDD
-533 TFQLDHGDL
+533 TFTLKRSDL

-551 TFAKVDVTGTAVYHI
+551 TFAQVDVTGTAVYHV

-571 NPAFDVSIPFKYETG
+571 NPAFDVSIPFKYSTG
-586 ENITLADGTK
+586 ENITLADGTQ

-602 NPDGSVEAVANT
+602 NPDGTVEAVANVPKNE
-614 TGSYTVNK
+614 SYRVTK

-636 IKLSNGTKLNV
+636 VKLSNGKSLNI
-647 AWNVSVDNT
+647 AWNVSVDNA
-656 THVTTATG
+656 THVTSATG
-664 VATGNYSYTDT
+664 VATGNYEYTDV
-675 QTHQTKVWHMTV
+675 QTGQTKIWHMTV

-693 RTNTWYAQVGNNKY
+693 RTNTWYARVGDKRIPL
-707 SFINLPNMGGN
+707 INLPNAGGN

-723 PTVNARPTAVTIG
+723 PTVNVRPTTVTIG
-736 SQNKDDNTQF
+736 SLNEDDNT
-746 KVEPKFTDQHVTSGD
+746 KFTIEPTFREQHITSGD
-761 KLGTATVSGTAVYHA
+761 KLGTAIVSGTAVYHA
-776 DANPDKGLPQF
+776 DANLDKGLPQF

-799 EITLND
+799 EITLNN
-805 GTDKGTSFSKYEDG
+805 GTDKGTPFSKYEDG

-837 SYHEVTLSNKDKA
+837 SYHEVTLSNKNKA
-850 AVKWEST
+850 TVKWEST

-864 DDEHNIVVLSGTA
+864 DNEHNIVVLSGTA

-893 AYTVGTRDIRPEDKN
+893 AYTVGTRDVRPEDKN
-908 FTKMTLTQTSADGKS
+908 FTKMTLTQTSSDGKS

-928 KKEDFDENH
+928 NKTDFDENH
-937 QKVVNLPASDA
+937 QKVVDLPASDA

-999 PDSPAKLSGIYVNLT
+999 PDSPAKLNGIYVNLT

-1046 LPEAPAGVTVKAGNV
+1046 LPEAPAEVTVKAGNV

-1105 VEQSPTKEASA
+1105 VEQPSTKEASA
-1116 PNDTNLASVGYVGK
+1116 PNDTSLASVGYVDK
-1130 DGKYVPVTSD
+1130 NGKYVSVTSD
-1140 KFEIPEGGVFSYE
+1140 KFDIPEGGTFSYE
-1153 MKVGQS
+1153 TKVGQS

-1180 DGATFT
+1180 DGNTFT
-1186 QHDYTVTYITATT
+1186 QHDYTVTYITAAT

-1212 LINGFDPNKTSYEVS
+1212 LVNGFDPNKTSYEVS

-1269 KDYKVHAT
+1269 KDYKVHVT
-1277 KKLFGGAGTAGVSD
+1277 KKLFGGAGTAGVND
-1291 LAQTGVNTGIIGLV
+1291 LAQTGVDTGIIGLV
-1305 IIVLAAVGGLLAVVV
+1305 IIVLAAVGGLLAVAVK
-1320 RKLGKRNTAGQVDDA
+1320 KLGKRKTASQDEES
-1335 SDGQNDSKPEPES
+1335 SDGQSNAETETES
-1348 DSETKSDK
+1348 DPDK
-1356 EKPDTKA
+1356 KKPANKA
-1363 D
+1363 E